1 MSGCSPTDT
10 SPNSSVPRTER
21 QKRLK
26 WFQIEMISIFIP
38 VPLEMLTR
46 VLAL

>member
-1 MSGCSPTDT
+1 MLAHNGE
-10 SPNSSVPRTER
+10 PRLKSR
-21 QKRLK
+21 MGLK

-38 VPLEMLTR
+38 VPLEMPAR